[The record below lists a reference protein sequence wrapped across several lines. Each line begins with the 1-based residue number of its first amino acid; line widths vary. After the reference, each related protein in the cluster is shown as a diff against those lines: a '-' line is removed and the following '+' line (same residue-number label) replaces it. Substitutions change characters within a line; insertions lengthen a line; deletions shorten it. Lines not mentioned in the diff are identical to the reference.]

1 VIDSINNV
9 LSYKNKHV
17 LKACRKLYTYYDL
30 TEEEATAIFEDLLRF
45 LWLNATVN
53 QRKKENPDWDA
64 PDISIAASMLIID
77 QFWHTFIM
85 NTEAYMG
92 FCEEYLGAY
101 IHHPVQLNKY
111 FKNKKALG
119 KAKADELFIV
129 EMATCVIEYF
139 GGDVA
144 WRWFDEYE
152 KYLPDN
158 AVELLSH
165 HG

>member
-1 VIDSINNV
+1 MIRPLKDI
-9 LSYKNKHV
+9 LSYKNPHV

-30 TEEEATAIFEDLLRF
+30 NEEESTQIFEDLLRF
-45 LWLNATVN
+45 LWLNATAN
-53 QRKKENPDWDA
+53 QRKEENPTWDA
-64 PDISIAASMLIID
+64 PDISIASSMLIID

-85 NTEAYMG
+85 NTRDYMD
-92 FCEEYLGAY
+92 FCEQYLGHY
-101 IHHPVQLNKY
+101 IHHPIPIKKY
-111 FKNKKALG
+111 FENKKALG
-119 KAKADELFIV
+119 EAKADELFIV

-152 KYLPDN
+152 KYLPEN